1 MRVQD
6 KLSAAALAVLL
17 GGMIVP
23 AFAQNSGDTRRPPAQ
38 GMGQM
43 EGPNRMDQGM
53 TPDSGM
59 SRRCAGMMQSMN
71 GGTGRPNSQWHA
83 HPPSGGATPD

>member
-23 AFAQNSGDTRRPPAQ
+23 AFAQNSGDTRRPPDQ

-43 EGPNRMDQGM
+43 EGPNQHGSRHD
-53 TPDSGM
+53 DSGM
-59 SRRCAGMMQSMN
+59 SRSCAGMMQSMN

-83 HPPSGGATPD
+83 YPPGGGPTPD